1 MVKTAFTLII
11 CDVGTEEKTDGVENR
26 FQMLEG
32 SNPINAKLNE
42 MVSEIDDGIIV
53 LGSEKDYPTR
63 R

>member
-1 MVKTAFTLII
+1 MQK
-11 CDVGTEEKTDGVENR
+11 KENR

-42 MVSEIDDGIIV
+42 MVSEIDDEIIV
-53 LGSEKDYPTR
+53 LGSEKDYSTR

>member
-1 MVKTAFTLII
+1 MVKTAFTLIT
-11 CDVGTEEKTDGVENR
+11 CDVGTEKKIDCEENR

-42 MVSEIDDGIIV
+42 MVSETHDEIIV

>member
-1 MVKTAFTLII
+1 MVKTAFTLIT
-11 CDVGTEEKTDGVENR
+11 CDVGTEEKIDCEENR

-42 MVSEIDDGIIV
+42 MVSEIDDEIIV